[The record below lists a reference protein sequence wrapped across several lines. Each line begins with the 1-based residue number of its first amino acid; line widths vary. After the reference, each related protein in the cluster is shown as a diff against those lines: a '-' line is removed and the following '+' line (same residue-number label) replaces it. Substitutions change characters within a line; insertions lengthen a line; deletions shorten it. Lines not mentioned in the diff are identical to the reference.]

1 MAQVLDN
8 SRNTYIIHLYV
19 SNHRGGA
26 KMARKVTVSIP
37 DLLHEKLERW
47 RRSFNLS
54 KMFQDAVAE
63 AIQKKED
70 FQKRIQQ
77 DLDLGDVIERL
88 RKEKAQSDGNLF
100 DTGKQ
105 DGVLW
110 TKSASY
116 DDIIYALAWEDIENC
131 PTDGILGTYF
141 SEKISKDKLMDIHD
155 DGINEYARI
164 YIKGWKRGLSD
175 FWDEIKEKL

>member
-1 MAQVLDN
+1 MA
-8 SRNTYIIHLYV
+8 
-19 SNHRGGA
+19 
-26 KMARKVTVSIP
+26 KKVTVSIP
-37 DLLHEKLERW
+37 DMLYEKMERW

-70 FQKRIQQ
+70 FQKRLQE

-88 RKEKAQSDGNLF
+88 RSEKAQSEGNFF

-110 TKSASY
+110 AKSASY
-116 DDIIYALAWEDIENC
+116 DDIMYALNWTAVDNA
-131 PTDGILGTYF
+131 PNDKILGAYF
-141 SEKISKDKLMDIHD
+141 CEKIETNKMMAILQE
-155 DGINEYARI
+155 GINEYTRI
-164 YIKGWKRGLSD
+164 YLQGWKKGLTE
-175 FWDEIKEKL
+175 FWQEIKDKL

>member
-1 MAQVLDN
+1 
-8 SRNTYIIHLYV
+8 
-19 SNHRGGA
+19 
-26 KMARKVTVSIP
+26 MARKVTVSIP
-37 DLLHEKLERW
+37 DLLYEKLERW

-70 FQKRIQQ
+70 FQRRIKQ

-88 RKEKAQSDGNLF
+88 RKEKAHSDGNLF

-110 TKSASY
+110 AKSASY
-116 DDIIYALAWEDIENC
+116 DDIIYALAWEDLEKGAR
-131 PTDGILGTYF
+131 DGILGPYF
-141 SEKISKDKLMDIHD
+141 SEKIRKDRLMVIND
-155 DGINEYARI
+155 DGINEYVRI
-164 YIKGWKRGLSD
+164 YIKGWKRGLTD